1 MTCGYGSEAVLVD
14 VDLAVHRG
22 EFIGIVGPSGAGK
35 TTALRVLSGS
45 LRVAHGSVTRRPGLR
60 MAYVP
65 QVETINWS
73 FPVTVRECLLM
84 ARVNG
89 RRLPWASR
97 AERAQIEAVLAQLDI
112 GELAD
117 RHIRELSGGQQ
128 QRVFIAR
135 ALVGEPELLLMDEP
149 TSGVDVRL
157 RHEILHLLDELND
170 RGLAIV
176 LSTHDLNGIA
186 AHLPRVVCLNR
197 RVIGDGVPHDVLTTD
212 VLERTYGASMEVLV
226 HGGMPVVVDN
236 FRHHT
241 PHEHPHPHPHH
252 AWRWRRAR
260 PCARPRRGPCA
271 RRGAEVIDEL
281 LRPFDFEFFRNGLIV
296 ATMAGALCG
305 AIGVYVVLKGM
316 SYIGHGLSHAIFGGF
331 AASSLLGV
339 NYLLGAGLWGVV
351 SALMINAVTRR
362 RIIGSDAA
370 IGVITTA
377 SFALGLALFAL
388 FGTSGRSFDA
398 ALFGSI
404 LGVGTDDVIAIFVV
418 SILAGVLIFLR
429 YRALLFTT
437 FDPEV
442 ADVAGVNTARMDALL
457 MVVLAG
463 SILATMQVLGVT
475 LIAAALVIPA
485 AVARMLTNSFARM
498 LQLATGIGAVCGFV
512 GMNLSYHLDVQ
523 SGPTIVLVAATLF
536 AAVFVFTGFTGRRR
550 TAGLAAS

>member
-1 MTCGYGSEAVLVD
+1 MA
-14 VDLAVHRG
+14 
-22 EFIGIVGPSGAGK
+22 EF
-35 TTALRVLSGS
+35 
-45 LRVAHGSVTRRPGLR
+45 
-60 MAYVP
+60 
-65 QVETINWS
+65 
-73 FPVTVRECLLM
+73 
-84 ARVNG
+84 
-89 RRLPWASR
+89 
-97 AERAQIEAVLAQLDI
+97 
-112 GELAD
+112 
-117 RHIRELSGGQQ
+117 
-128 QRVFIAR
+128 
-135 ALVGEPELLLMDEP
+135 
-149 TSGVDVRL
+149 
-157 RHEILHLLDELND
+157 
-170 RGLAIV
+170 
-176 LSTHDLNGIA
+176 
-186 AHLPRVVCLNR
+186 
-197 RVIGDGVPHDVLTTD
+197 
-212 VLERTYGASMEVLV
+212 
-226 HGGMPVVVDN
+226 
-236 FRHHT
+236 
-241 PHEHPHPHPHH
+241 
-252 AWRWRRAR
+252 
-260 PCARPRRGPCA
+260 
-271 RRGAEVIDEL
+271 

-331 AASSLLGV
+331 AASSLLGI

-404 LGVGTDDVIAIFVV
+404 LGVGMDDVIAIFVV
-418 SILAGVLIFLR
+418 SILAAVLIFLR

-536 AAVFVFTGFTGRRR
+536 AIVFVVTGATGRRR
-550 TAGLAAS
+550 AAAIAVPVAAAAAPLPARAD